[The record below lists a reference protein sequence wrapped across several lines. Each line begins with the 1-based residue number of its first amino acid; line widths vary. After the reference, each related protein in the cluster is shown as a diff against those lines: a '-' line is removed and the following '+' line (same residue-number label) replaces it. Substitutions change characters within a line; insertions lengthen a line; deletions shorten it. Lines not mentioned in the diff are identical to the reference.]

1 MFAKKL
7 DVRNILIFALLVG
20 LIFAGSYRY
29 GQNSKD
35 VATSIP
41 ILTYHRICTEQEYR
55 ETSLEER
62 DLWVIDTD
70 FETQMKWL
78 HDNGYTTLSLDEFYD
93 WYTGKIELPKKVV
106 VITFDDG
113 CKNVTDYALP
123 ILKKYNM
130 KATMFVIGAHVKE
143 YPYTLD
149 KLTYVSTR
157 TIAKVEKEYPNFQF
171 ESHTYDLHYFDENTD
186 TAAIFD
192 SNVTDILHDFQKMD
206 KNVSSEFK
214 YIAYPYGYYTASL
227 IQSAQKCNYKLGFTY
242 NDQVKATRDDN
253 AFLIPRIGI
262 RGDETIEKAFIA
274 YLQ

>member
-1 MFAKKL
+1 MFVKR
-7 DVRNILIFALLVG
+7 VGIRNILIVALLVG
-20 LIFAGSYRY
+20 VAFAGAYRY
-29 GQNSKD
+29 GENSKD
-35 VATSIP
+35 QAKSIP
-41 ILTYHRICTEQEYR
+41 ILTYHRICTEQEYKS
-55 ETSLEER
+55 TSLEER

-70 FETQMKWL
+70 FEAEMKWL
-78 HDNGYTTLSLDEFYD
+78 SDNGYRTLSLDEFYD

-113 CKNVTDYALP
+113 CKCVTDYALP
-123 ILKKYNM
+123 ILKKYNI

-171 ESHTYDLHYFDENTD
+171 ESHTYDLHYFDETD
-186 TAAIFD
+186 GSAIVFK
-192 SNVTDILHDFQKMD
+192 SNVADILRDFQKME
-206 KNVSSEFK
+206 KNVAKDFK
-214 YIAYPYGYYTASL
+214 YIAYPYGYYTSAL
-227 IQSAQKCNYKLGFTY
+227 IQSAQKCNYQLGFTY

-262 RGDETIEKAFIA
+262 RGDETIEKAFLA
-274 YLQ
+274 YFQ